1 MKFESSVSIEPEE
14 LAIDMASQL
23 TQDEVVDFVE
33 FLDMQM
39 CDWQFTERLHKF
51 FKKEH
56 KIYKKEVKDFG

>member
-23 TQDEVVDFVE
+23 TQDEIVDFVE

-39 CDWQFTERLHKF
+39 CDWSFTERLYKF
-51 FKKEH
+51 FKDQH
-56 KIYKKEVKDFG
+56 KIYKQEVKDFG